1 MCSMKV
7 EERVADVTAADERRW
22 YDPRRWEPTGWLVFL
37 TLLGGAFFGIRSA
50 SLGRWE
56 DLEKSRQGLR
66 AVIDEPN
73 LGRRFQKAFAVEA
86 ALRDCLK
93 ARASLAD
100 PARLWLGIS
109 LAFQD
114 RGDEIN
120 DLWKSADWRLCS
132 TEDLAQ
138 AAMAFFRMSDFQRA
152 SELIRQALQRADA
165 RELVLRT
172 AIVIDFDL
180 GRREDVLEHCQE
192 LAQLAPRDPSPWL
205 TQAAVYE
212 GQSNWPK
219 VVEAYRTVL
228 KLTAGNNARYRL
240 VMVGFLLKVGN
251 VAEARQEL
259 DRLRRNSP
267 DVMAE
272 EPSLEASL
280 LFTEGKFQE
289 ARESLEAAWPK
300 VSDNAE
306 GLLLYGRLL
315 MQTEQPADAIP
326 HLEKARRLGP
336 TDFQVLYHLAQA
348 HRRAGHEDMA
358 TNLLNRHRILMTI
371 QQELYALSRTAEA
384 EPNNLPV
391 RLKLVRLYESIGAT
405 EQVEYWQRSV
415 MILQQRQQPAGAE
428 TPSVL

>member
-7 EERVADVTAADERRW
+7 EERVADKTDRDERRW
-22 YDPRRWEPTGWLVFL
+22 YDPRRWEPTGWLVFF
-37 TLLGGAFFGIRSA
+37 TLLGGAIFGIRSV

-56 DLEKSRQGLR
+56 DLENSRQGLR

-86 ALRDCLK
+86 PLRDCLQ
-93 ARASLAD
+93 ARSNLAD
-100 PARLWLGIS
+100 PARLWLGIC

-120 DLWKSADWRLCS
+120 DLWQSADWRYCS

-138 AAMAFFRMSDFQRA
+138 AAMAFFRISDFPRA
-152 SELIRQALQRADA
+152 SELIRQALRRSDA

-180 GRREDVLEHCQE
+180 GRLEDVLEHCQE
-192 LAQLAPRDPSPWL
+192 LSQLAPRDPSPWL
-205 TQAAVYE
+205 TEAAVYE
-212 GQSNWPK
+212 GQSNWPR

-251 VAEARQEL
+251 VAEARQEF

-272 EPSLEASL
+272 EPSQEASL
-280 LFTEGKFQE
+280 LFAEGKFQE
-289 ARESLEAAWPK
+289 ARESLESAWPK
-300 VSDNAE
+300 VSDNAD
-306 GLLLYGRLL
+306 GLILYGRLL
-315 MQTEQPADAIP
+315 MQTERPADAIP
-326 HLEKARRLGP
+326 HLEKARRLSP
-336 TDFQVLYHLAQA
+336 ADSQILYHLAQA
-348 HRRAGHEDMA
+348 HRRAGHEEVA
-358 TNLLNRHRILMTI
+358 TKLLSQHRVLMTI

-384 EPNNLPV
+384 DPNNLPV
-391 RLKLVRLYESIGAT
+391 RLQLVRLYESIGAT

-415 MILQQRQQPAGAE
+415 VILQQRQQPAGTEA
-428 TPSVL
+428 PSTL